1 MTVSMAASVRMAM
14 LMKEAETEKVDEK
27 AEGSDDENHLGIVDL
42 LGLVEALQ
50 ALDGDGKTQGHQKHG
65 VDHGAQH
72 LGPGPAV
79 RVLVPG
85 LWRHPHRRKGHHQRR
100 DVGQHVEGVG
110 DQRHGVGDVAHHDL
124 DQEEAGKRNI
134 VYDISVNDL

>member
-1 MTVSMAASVRMAM
+1 MSMAAAVGMAM

-85 LWRHPHRRKGHHQRR
+85 LWRHPHRRKGHHQR
-100 DVGQHVEGVG
+100 
-110 DQRHGVGDVAHHDL
+110 HGVGDVAHHDL